1 QYKHDHIVLVCDNA
15 WWHKSK
21 YTKIPKDVSIVYIR
35 LHARNEP
42 NRTSMERNSN
52 QISEPFCPNIETLL
66 TELRKVID
74 GIPPDV
80 FASITQRDWIT
91 ESLDLKDK

>member
-1 QYKHDHIVLVCDNA
+1 
-15 WWHKSK
+15 
-21 YTKIPKDVSIVYIR
+21 
-35 LHARNEP
+35 
-42 NRTSMERNSN
+42 MERNSN
-52 QISEPFCPNIETLL
+52 QISELLCPNIETLL

-80 FASITQRDWIT
+80 FASITQCDWIM

>member
-1 QYKHDHIVLVCDNA
+1 
-15 WWHKSK
+15 
-21 YTKIPKDVSIVYIR
+21 
-35 LHARNEP
+35 
-42 NRTSMERNSN
+42 MEGNSN
-52 QISEPFCPNIETLL
+52 QISEPFAPSIETLL

-80 FASITQRDWIT
+80 FASITQRNWIV